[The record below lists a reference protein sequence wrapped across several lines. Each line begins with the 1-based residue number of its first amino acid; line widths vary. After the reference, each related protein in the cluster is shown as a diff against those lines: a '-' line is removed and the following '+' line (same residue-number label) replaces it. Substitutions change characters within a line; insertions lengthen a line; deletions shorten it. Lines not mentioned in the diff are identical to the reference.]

1 LSEEKK
7 YRNYTAEDI
16 KKYHKGLL
24 SAREMNELEKAA
36 LDDPF
41 LADALEGYGLTSVNV
56 TGDLSELE
64 KKLQERISG
73 AKVVSMVAP
82 RNSFKWW
89 KVAAAVV
96 IIGGLGFFTF
106 RLSTNNSNNKV
117 AKLEEKKKSND
128 QAVAPIIDSNKPA
141 TPETTTI
148 ANSNKRPETVTT
160 AVSQK
165 KTSTTLK
172 KNVDTTNKDLA
183 VSVADTDAS
192 ATLNFKQEKNDTTD
206 GRKNAVGYANTFA
219 KTAAKKPESDNRQL
233 EGLAAMPQKE
243 IVIRDQQKIN
253 YFRGRV
259 VDANN
264 NPLPFAN
271 ITNTRDNVGTYA
283 DAKGNFTLIS
293 PDSTLDVQV
302 RSVGFE
308 NNLTRLKN
316 NATTNQVIL
325 QEDKISPDKIISYK
339 KPDTNRS
346 RTANMKF
353 EEPEPA
359 DGWSNY
365 GVYLANNIN
374 VPGDLK
380 KKESNSGQVQVS
392 FDINQKGDPI
402 NIKVEKSL
410 CEKCDKEAI
419 RVIKEG
425 PKWKKKNKKNK
436 RVTITVPFDAD
447 HSN

>member
-16 KKYHKGLL
+16 EKYHKGLL

-56 TGDLSELE
+56 AGDLSELE

-73 AKVVSMVAP
+73 AKIVSMVAP

-117 AKLEEKKKSND
+117 AKLEDKKKSND
-128 QAVAPIIDSNKPA
+128 QAVTPIIDSNKRA
-141 TPETTTI
+141 TPETTSI

-172 KNVDTTNKDLA
+172 RNVDTTNKDLA
-183 VSVADTDAS
+183 ASVADTDAS
-192 ATLNFKQEKNDTTD
+192 ATSNFKQEKNDTTG
-206 GRKNAVGYANTFA
+206 GRKNAVGYANAFA
-219 KTAAKKPESDNRQL
+219 KTAAKKPEPDNRQL
-233 EGLAAMPQKE
+233 EGLAVMPQKE

-293 PDSTLDVQV
+293 PDSTLDVQI

-359 DGWSNY
+359 DGWSSY

-380 KKESNSGQVQVS
+380 KKESNGGQVQVS
-392 FDINQKGDPI
+392 FDINQNGDPI